1 MVRDV
6 CEAITEK
13 ADWQWNV
20 NAWGKQDNPATAL
33 SYYLLYPRLVDLP
46 ATRET
51 AFGWL
56 LYGQRHHPD
65 AQRLYRDCRKRGE
78 DHLYWWIISAA
89 GNRMPDL
96 DAVATHLEWQA
107 HNDPLSMAEAL
118 AAWRAGPQPGPPAD
132 QHRVAAAYRLLAG
145 QRHNANASQ
154 LYRACLGAAAER
166 VFALVSSLTSAAALE
181 GLRHPYLDGEEP
193 SPTSVRDEV
202 PAGGRHPR
210 PELG

>member
-6 CEAITEK
+6 CEAISEK

-33 SYYLLYPRLVDLP
+33 SYYLLYPRLVNLP

-56 LYGQRHHPD
+56 LYGQRHRPD
-65 AQRLYRDCRKRGE
+65 AQRRYRDCRKRGE
-78 DHLYWWIISAA
+78 DHLYWSIISAA
-89 GNRMPDL
+89 GDRMPDL

-118 AAWRAGPQPGPPAD
+118 AAWRAAAAQPGSASD
-132 QHRVAAAYRLLAG
+132 QLRVAAAYRLLAG

-154 LYRACLGAAAER
+154 LYRACLGAAGER
-166 VFALVSSLTSAAALE
+166 VFDLVSSLTSAAALE
-181 GLRHPYLDGEEP
+181 RLRHPYLHGEEP
-193 SPTSVRDEV
+193 NPYSIRDEV
-202 PAGGRHPR
+202 PAGS
-210 PELG
+210 